1 MDALVAQ
8 SELDVP
14 KSSVAAE
21 VERLIEGARANL
33 KERGVQGADQAPIPP
48 ELFQAQA
55 ERRVRLGL
63 VVAELVN
70 ANRLQATPEQVDAH
84 IQELASS
91 YESPADVVR
100 WYQSD
105 RQRLAEIEALV
116 LENNVTEFVLARAQ
130 VSDKEIP
137 FDELMGKG

>member
-1 MDALVAQ
+1 M
-8 SELDVP
+8 S
-14 KSSVAAE
+14 
-21 VERLIEGARANL
+21 ARSASTL
-33 KERGVQGADQAPIPP
+33 PP
-48 ELFQAQA
+48 
-55 ERRVRLGL
+55 
-63 VVAELVN
+63 
-70 ANRLQATPEQVDAH
+70 ATPEQVDAH

-130 VSDKEIP
+130 VSDKAIP

>member
-1 MDALVAQ
+1 MCIRD
-8 SELDVP
+8 
-14 KSSVAAE
+14 
-21 VERLIEGARANL
+21 R
-33 KERGVQGADQAPIPP
+33 
-48 ELFQAQA
+48 
-55 ERRVRLGL
+55 
-63 VVAELVN
+63 VN

-105 RQRLAEIEALV
+105 RQRMAEIEALV

-130 VSDKEIP
+130 VSEKPIAFE
-137 FDELMGKG
+137 ELMGKG

>member
-1 MDALVAQ
+1 M
-8 SELDVP
+8 P
-14 KSSVAAE
+14 KSSVASE
-21 VERLIEGARANL
+21 VERLVEGARANL
-33 KERGVQGADQAPIPP
+33 KERGIQGADQAPIPP

-130 VSDKEIP
+130 VSEKPIA
-137 FDELMGKG
+137 FDELMGQG